1 LEVLRNLKRISK
13 RIGSICK
20 RFKLLGGYEGNLL
33 MLQGFKLHQNNILA
47 AFLKEISNYTKR
59 MDREIH
65 LRGFPRGTL
74 TGDR

>member
-1 LEVLRNLKRISK
+1 
-13 RIGSICK
+13 
-20 RFKLLGGYEGNLL
+20 

-47 AFLKEISNYTKR
+47 AFLKEISSYTKR